1 MQRSA
6 ASLPLQSASC
16 LTCYRRC
23 VLIYAL
29 EPTDELEPAP
39 QPSIYLSHLSRPS
52 TRRPPPRSNQLDPG
66 LLALPRLFQPAVPQ
80 INPSRP
86 RNPAKVNNLGRGRRR
101 REKAQPNK
109 GTQPLLQN
117 QDCDRKR
124 EGEIE
129 DQPDATRRAAA
140 ALPLDTSSSTG
151 QNKKERDRTKI
162 IKLRLIANR
171 NRSPPATHHRCRFP
185 FTVLAAAASAAPA
198 LSSSSSSLP
207 STAAQRQ
214 RIACSHQHSA
224 HLTTSAARQK
234 ISLRQQQG
242 AASTNLITGHK
253 ARARYNLS
261 SILKRIPPSAHCGTL
276 ETKRPRHFHTTPQ
289 TATAAVSAPIPEQA
303 WR

>member
-1 MQRSA
+1 MQRNATQRSA

-16 LTCYRRC
+16 LTCYRLC

-39 QPSIYLSHLSRPS
+39 QPLIYLSHLSRPS

-117 QDCDRKR
+117 QDCDQKR

-151 QNKKERDRTKI
+151 HIKKERQDQNNKAQIDRQSQSV
-162 IKLRLIANR
+162 APCH
-171 NRSPPATHHRCRFP
+171 SPPLSIFFYCT
-185 FTVLAAAASAAPA
+185 
-198 LSSSSSSLP
+198 SSSSISST
-207 STAAQRQ
+207 SIVIIIIII
-214 RIACSHQHSA
+214 IAVYCS
-224 HLTTSAARQK
+224 
-234 ISLRQQQG
+234 
-242 AASTNLITGHK
+242 
-253 ARARYNLS
+253 
-261 SILKRIPPSAHCGTL
+261 
-276 ETKRPRHFHTTPQ
+276 
-289 TATAAVSAPIPEQA
+289 SAPAYCMFASAFCPSYLQSQLDKKFPSVNNKAQQVLTSSSVAKHGLEIIFLPL
-303 WR
+303 